1 MIRGLLILC
10 CFIVCSCA
18 RQDKQAVTV
27 KIDLDSE
34 LMKPISSQSIFTNI
48 SIIPL
53 DDSVIVSNGSYSSP
67 SSIALGDD
75 VFYVLD
81 ERTFD
86 IDIFDYSGKF
96 IGLIGHVGR
105 GPGEYNLA
113 QGIFFDKEDS
123 TIEVLDP
130 TGRIFKYSTEHVGDL
145 KGVLDL
151 RQELHAANDYIKLPG
166 QDYLFFSISGDNK
179 ICMYKA
185 LDGDV
190 HGINLPLSEWQFIY
204 NYVPKPL
211 ITDGNKYFFF
221 QSFDGALVN
230 LDLKANRTS
239 TYLYWD
245 FGKHKQSR
253 DNIPSGKT
261 AEFYYNYIGEN
272 TDKYASPFI
281 FEGVSN
287 NLVVANFV
295 YRGKPHSLLYH
306 TDTQELHV
314 FYETEERMQ
323 FMPTTI
329 EDGYAFML
337 VEPDNL
343 DKYVDTSLMDA
354 HSKMLF
360 NERRSHQNSY
370 LIVYRFK

>member
-1 MIRGLLILC
+1 MIRVFIFLC
-10 CFIVCSCA
+10 FLIVCSCS
-18 RQDKQAVTV
+18 RQDKQAIIV
-27 KIDLDSE
+27 KIDLDGE
-34 LMKPISSQSIFTNI
+34 LLKTISSKSIFADI

-53 DDSVIVSNGSYSSP
+53 DDSVIVTNGSYSSP

-81 ERTFD
+81 ERSFA

-113 QGIFFDKEDS
+113 QGIFLDKENS

-130 TGRIFKYSTEHVGDL
+130 TGRIFKYSTEHGGDL

-151 RQELHAANDYIKLPG
+151 RQKLHAANDVLKLPE
-166 QDYLFFSISGDNK
+166 QDYLLFSISGENK

-185 LDGDV
+185 LDEDV
-190 HGINLPLSEWQFIY
+190 LGINLPLPEWQIIY

-211 ITDGNKYFFF
+211 ITDGDKYYFF
-221 QSFDGALVN
+221 QSFDGTLVN

-245 FGKHKQSR
+245 FGKYKQSI
-253 DNIPSGKT
+253 DNIPPGKT
-261 AEFYYNYIGEN
+261 AEFYYDYIGEN
-272 TDKYASPFI
+272 TDRYASPFI
-281 FEGVSN
+281 YEGVSN

-295 YRGKPHSLLYH
+295 YRGKPHSLFYH
-306 TDTQELHV
+306 TDTKELHV

-329 EDGYAFML
+329 KDGYAFML

-354 HSKMLF
+354 QSIKLF
-360 NERRSHQNSY
+360 NERNVHQNSY
-370 LIVYRFK
+370 LIVYKFK